1 MRARAQ
7 MHDKGNAGSHEV
19 VTDEVL
25 QDSLEDLYAQQ
36 LAFDPENAYLV
47 EHGSPAW
54 IANQIRTFHW
64 YRDYLPS
71 AGNVLDWGCNHA
83 PDCCLLRV
91 WFGDRLS
98 LYSCDLI
105 DQRSYQVFHRFAASS
120 YTKLQDSVLLPY
132 PPNFF
137 DAVIGSGVL
146 EHVAMDYESLKE
158 VYRVLKPGGVLIISY
173 LPNWLSCKEFVRRVV
188 RKRDF
193 HRRLYGKG
201 ETKQLLKRSGFYPIS
216 VRYHT
221 FFWERRLARFG
232 MGRWEPELA
241 RLLAQLLPIHV
252 FSSTLCL
259 VGQKMTAM

>member
-1 MRARAQ
+1 
-7 MHDKGNAGSHEV
+7 V
-19 VTDEVL
+19 
-25 QDSLEDLYAQQ
+25 
-36 LAFDPENAYLV
+36 
-47 EHGSPAW
+47 
-54 IANQIRTFHW
+54 
-64 YRDYLPS
+64 
-71 AGNVLDWGCNHA
+71 
-83 PDCCLLRV
+83 
-91 WFGDRLS
+91 S

-105 DQRSYQVFHRFAASS
+105 DQYCYAVFHRFAASS

-158 VYRVLKPGGVLIISY
+158 LYRVLKPGGMLIISY
-173 LPNWLSCKEFVRRVV
+173 LPNWLSYKEFVRRVA

-201 ETKQLLKRSGFYPIS
+201 EAKQLLKRCGFYPIAA
-216 VRYHT
+216 RYHT
-221 FFWERRLARFG
+221 FFWERRLARFR

-241 RLLAQLLPIHV
+241 GLLAQLFPIHV
-252 FSSTLCL
+252 LSSTLCL